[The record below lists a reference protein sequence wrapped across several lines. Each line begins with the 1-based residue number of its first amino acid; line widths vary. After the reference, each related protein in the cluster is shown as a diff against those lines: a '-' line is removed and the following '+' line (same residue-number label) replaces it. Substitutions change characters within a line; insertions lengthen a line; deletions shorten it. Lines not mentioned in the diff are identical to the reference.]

1 MVSFQWISI
10 PYFTLLVVMYI
21 PIMSTLFHPVVSID
35 FDPLTYDIAEGDLGV
50 INIVLN
56 RRSQTDIL
64 FFAMTMDGTAG
75 ECKLLW
81 FPKLLVLICPVVS
94 SSDHCT

>member
-35 FDPLTYDIAEGDLGV
+35 FDALTYDITEGDFGAM
-50 INIVLN
+50 NIFLN
-56 RRSQTDIL
+56 RISQTSISFIVML
-64 FFAMTMDGTAG
+64 MDGTAG
-75 ECKLLW
+75 KCKLLW
-81 FPKLLVLICPVVS
+81 FPKLLVLICLVVF